1 MIPEREGRQRD
12 VVDVLQGG
20 AQVLRLLTDIADR
33 ANQVSCKLL
42 LNLETPVVSDRRA
55 AHVGADEL
63 PAHSREAAVVEL
75 GRIEVR
81 SGWERV
87 RETRIELVRRRKA
100 VRAVDIV
107 GHGVTGRHR
116 TPEVSHEKRTH
127 TLAAPTPPFP
137 HLLSSF

>member
-63 PAHSREAAVVEL
+63 PAHSREAAVGNAFGKPASSWYAGVKP
-75 GRIEVR
+75 
-81 SGWERV
+81 SG
-87 RETRIELVRRRKA
+87 LL
-100 VRAVDIV
+100 
-107 GHGVTGRHR
+107 
-116 TPEVSHEKRTH
+116 
-127 TLAAPTPPFP
+127 TLSGTE
-137 HLLSSF
+137 